1 MARLLVPRKKMSR
14 SEKAARASARAAY
27 KAMQEK
33 EAREAEQA
41 ERDKLDKEQP
51 VFNFVTGKQY
61 KNMNAQILR
70 EFARDH
76 NFTELK
82 FAGFAQIK
90 SLDMTVLKKATGVQV
105 YANKIGRNWTK
116 VTLFNIE
123 QCKKLDAHELELRK
137 TLEHEK
143 AVKKGDADA
152 VRAQIAK
159 EVDIERQ
166 KLLAQ
171 SNDQLTYDLRREND
185 ALKAEIE
192 SLKREL
198 EELSKKIL
206 KENVEALIQKA
217 SDDGDIPF

>member
-1 MARLLVPRKKMSR
+1 MRRIFLNNSLINFLSL
-14 SEKAARASARAAY
+14 Y
-27 KAMQEK
+27 KE
-33 EAREAEQA
+33 
-41 ERDKLDKEQP
+41 
-51 VFNFVTGKQY
+51 Y
-61 KNMNAQILR
+61 K
-70 EFARDH
+70 FC
-76 NFTELK
+76 
-82 FAGFAQIK
+82 AGFSSFAK
-90 SLDMTVLKKATGVQV
+90 C
-105 YANKIGRNWTK
+105 
-116 VTLFNIE
+116 FNIE

-198 EELSKKIL
+198 EELSKKML
-206 KENVEALIQKA
+206 KDNVEALIQKA